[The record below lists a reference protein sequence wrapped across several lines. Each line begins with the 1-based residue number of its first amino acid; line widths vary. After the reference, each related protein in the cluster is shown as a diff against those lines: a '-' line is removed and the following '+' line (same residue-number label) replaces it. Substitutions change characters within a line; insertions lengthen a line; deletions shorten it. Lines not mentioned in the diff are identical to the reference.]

1 VNAGPAQLRAAI
13 TGLAGHAA
21 TEEELLLAAAPAGEA
36 GGPDRWAAVP
46 LIAHNTEFKRQQAIR
61 LAAVA
66 AGTVPPA
73 FGDIDHG
80 SAEVYQRCAA
90 QPTAAVAA
98 ACRQATADLL
108 DGLAAVTD
116 EDLTDPARHPWLA
129 GRQLWLQVIV
139 RAFWHPMGHLGDY
152 YLDHGQP
159 GRAAAMQ
166 AHAVA
171 AARYLDAPGP
181 ARGMAFYNLAC
192 AQARSD
198 QPDAALP
205 PLRRAIRLNR
215 ALMVN
220 AARDRDLAVLRERG
234 QLDDLLAR

>member
-1 VNAGPAQLRAAI
+1 MPTHEMVLDAPIAAAGLKGRDFLRVDDLGGAAI
-13 TGLAGHAA
+13 EAVLDLADHLK
-21 TEEELLLAAAPAGEA
+21 TLQS
-36 GGPDRWAAVP
+36 R
-46 LIAHNTEFKRQQAIR
+46 R
-61 LAAVA
+61 L
-66 AGTVPPA
+66 P
-73 FGDIDHG
+73 
-80 SAEVYQRCAA
+80 
-90 QPTAAVAA
+90 
-98 ACRQATADLL
+98 
-108 DGLAAVTD
+108 
-116 EDLTDPARHPWLA
+116 HPWLA
-129 GRQLWLQVIV
+129 GRQLWLQIIV

-181 ARGMAFYNLAC
+181 AQGMAFYNLAC

-234 QLDDLLAR
+234 QLDELLTR

>member
-1 VNAGPAQLRAAI
+1 
-13 TGLAGHAA
+13 
-21 TEEELLLAAAPAGEA
+21 
-36 GGPDRWAAVP
+36 
-46 LIAHNTEFKRQQAIR
+46 
-61 LAAVA
+61 
-66 AGTVPPA
+66 VPPA

-90 QPTAAVAA
+90 QPAAAVAA
-98 ACRQATADLL
+98 ASRQATAGLL

>member
-1 VNAGPAQLRAAI
+1 VTTSPAQLRAAI

-21 TEEELLLAAAPAGEA
+21 TEEELLLATAPAGQD

-46 LIAHNTEFKRQQAIR
+46 LIAHHTQFKRQQVIR

-66 AGTVPPA
+66 AGTVPPV
-73 FGDIDHG
+73 FGDIDHS
-80 SAEVYQRCAA
+80 SAEVYRRCAA
-90 QPTAAVAA
+90 QPAAAVARA
-98 ACRQATADLL
+98 SREATAGLL
-108 DGLAAVTD
+108 DGLATVTD
-116 EDLTDPARHPWLA
+116 ADLTDPARHPWLA
-129 GRQLWLQVIV
+129 GRQLWLQIIV

-198 QPDAALP
+198 YPDAALP

-215 ALMVN
+215 ALTVN

-234 QLDDLLAR
+234 QLDELLAR

>member
-1 VNAGPAQLRAAI
+1 VNAGPAQLRAVL

-21 TEEELLLAAAPAGEA
+21 TEEELLLAAAPAGEE
-36 GGPDRWAAVP
+36 GSPQRWAAVP

-66 AGTVPPA
+66 AGTVPPG

-80 SAEVYQRCAA
+80 SDEVYRRCAA
-90 QPTAAVAA
+90 QPAGAVAA
-98 ACRQATADLL
+98 DSRQATADLL
-108 DGLAAVTD
+108 DGLAAVSD
-116 EDLTDPARHPWLA
+116 ADLTDPARHPWLA
-129 GRQLWLQVIV
+129 GRQLWLQVVV

-152 YLDHGQP
+152 YADHGQP
-159 GRAAAMQ
+159 DRAAAMA

-171 AARYLDAPGP
+171 AARYLDAPP
-181 ARGMAFYNLAC
+181 AARGMAFYNLAC

-198 QPDAALP
+198 RPDAALV

-215 ALMVN
+215 ALTVN

-234 QLDDLLAR
+234 QLDELLAR